1 MATKLA
7 HIREATYV
15 PQIQVL
21 SKDDSYLLAKRLFD
35 IVLATVLLVLLAPVI
50 VLVAL
55 AVALDSPGPVIFRQ
69 KRVLGEQGL
78 GSGKPDQQ
86 VFEFFKFRSMY
97 HNADQKV
104 HQQYMEN
111 LINGQA
117 QKGKESNLYK
127 LEHDARITRVGRIL
141 RKTSLDELPQLFNI
155 LRGEMSFVGP
165 RPAIPYE
172 VQQYKTWH
180 LQRLTVTQ
188 GLTGLWQVKGRN
200 ERSFDEMVA
209 LDIEYVRRRSFWLD
223 LKILLETIPAV
234 LSTRG
239 VR

>member
-7 HIREATYV
+7 HIREATYI
-15 PQIQVL
+15 PEIQVL
-21 SKDDSYLLAKRLFD
+21 SKGESYLLAKRLFD
-35 IVLATVLLVLLAPVI
+35 VVLAAVLLVLLAPVI
-50 VLVAL
+50 ALVAL

-69 KRVLGEQGL
+69 KRVLGGQGI
-78 GSGKPDQQ
+78 SNGKADQH

-97 HNADQKV
+97 HNADQRV
-104 HQQYMEN
+104 HQHYMES

-117 QKGKESNLYK
+117 QRGSDSKLYK
-127 LEHDARITRVGRIL
+127 LEHDTRITRVGRIL
-141 RKTSLDELPQLFNI
+141 RKTSLDELPQLLNI

-172 VQQYKTWH
+172 VQQYKSWH
-180 LQRLTVTQ
+180 MQRLEVTQ

-209 LDIEYVRRRSFWLD
+209 LDIEYVQRRSFWLD
-223 LKILLETIPAV
+223 LRILLETIPAV

>member
-1 MATKLA
+1 LATKLA
-7 HIREATYV
+7 HIREATYI
-15 PQIQVL
+15 PQAL
-21 SKDDSYLLAKRLFD
+21 SRDESYLLAKRLFD
-35 IVLATVLLVLLAPVI
+35 IVLAAVLLVLLSPVI
-50 VLVAL
+50 ALVAL
-55 AVALDSPGPVIFRQ
+55 AVALDSPGPVVFKQ
-69 KRVLGEQGL
+69 KRVLGDQELGDGRYEQR
-78 GSGKPDQQ
+78 
-86 VFEFFKFRSMY
+86 VFEFYKFRSMY

-104 HQQYMEN
+104 HQQYMES

-117 QKGKESNLYK
+117 QKSADSKLYK
-127 LEHDARITRVGRIL
+127 LDHDTRITRVGRIL

-172 VQQYKTWH
+172 VQQYKPWH

-209 LDIEYVRRRSFWLD
+209 LDIEYVRKRSFWLD
-223 LKILLETIPAV
+223 VRILLETIPAV